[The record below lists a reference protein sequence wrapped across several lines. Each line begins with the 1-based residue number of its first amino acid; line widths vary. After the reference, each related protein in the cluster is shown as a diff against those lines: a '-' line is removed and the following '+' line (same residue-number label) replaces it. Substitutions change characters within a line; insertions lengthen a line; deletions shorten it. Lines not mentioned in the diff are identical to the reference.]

1 MVIAGGDKTELSFW
15 QNMWNGKG
23 AWETGSG
30 RQSRRIMVMTIQHNI
45 EAMNANRQMN
55 ITGGTLAKSARNL
68 SSGYKINVAADD
80 AAGLSISEKMR
91 RQIRGLSQGVQNTED
106 SVSLCQVADGAL
118 SEVHDMLQRIN
129 ELAIKAANDTNSESD
144 RRCINDEVT
153 QILAEIDRIG
163 DTTKFNE
170 IFIFRGMEKKTMT
183 KFLTVGLDNN
193 ITVSKPNTVPTPPF
207 DQINMDCELTAGPF
221 GPGNTGNHLDL
232 AAKSTQQG
240 STNRWNLIFGSGSTS
255 SPKLVGSYTPA
266 GTTSI
271 CSFTVN
277 FSNMTPTSYSA
288 SVVNNENV
296 WSRTFSYQMNDVD
309 MEIVQ
314 SVTMHEKDAD
324 SQYYTINYEVR
335 NNSGVSVTYN
345 LVHHEDTAYN
355 NNDVDE
361 SYHTGGN
368 RIDTSTIYTT
378 NTGLANG
385 INNPNVSTSVPSDF
399 SIILNE
405 NGRPKALSFTENIVL
420 NAGDNGAVA
429 DTLIVGNFSSV
440 GTLENYTTDTMSGV
454 LGQNTHGMD
463 LGFSLVWS
471 NKTLAAGASGV
482 YSFNQGIVRTE
493 SDTNIPADTEK
504 LPTTNGAPTE
514 KTIKVKKNYIGGNQ
528 QLWVQSGNDALDGM
542 ALHVD
547 AMNTGV
553 LDIDDISVL
562 MRRTAEDAINRVSDA
577 IAKISKQR
585 GLIGAYQNRLE
596 HTIANENNIVE
607 NTTAAESQIRD
618 TDMAKEMVQYSNKN
632 IMFQAGQSML
642 SQANQ
647 LKQGILSLLAA

>member
-1 MVIAGGDKTELSFW
+1 
-15 QNMWNGKG
+15 
-23 AWETGSG
+23 
-30 RQSRRIMVMTIQHNI
+30 MTIQHNI

-68 SSGYKINVAADD
+68 SSGYKINAAADD

-183 KFLTVGLDNN
+183 KFLTVGLDDN

-577 IAKISKQR
+577 LAKISKQR

-618 TDMAKEMVQYSNKN
+618 ADMAKEMVQYSNKN

-647 LKQGILSLLAA
+647 LKQGIFSLLAA